1 MAFAGSLI
9 ALVLLAGADP
19 GAAQG
24 DAHRSVEAPAGG
36 QPGFP
41 GAPWTVSDHPPSP
54 ASPVSEPA
62 PPARLENAAAA
73 PVDARPLKLAP
84 PSTRREPS
92 EGPKQPVTSGN
103 AIASVVS
110 SLAVVLGLFFL
121 VAWFAR
127 RGSPKGTLML
137 PTEVLEVLGRAPLS
151 PRRQL
156 HVVRFGNK
164 LLLLSITAGAVEP
177 VGEIDDPAEVERLAG
192 ICHEL
197 HGGSISE
204 TFRQVFS
211 QIAREPAPGGFAGA
225 GRD

>member
-1 MAFAGSLI
+1 MALAGSLI

-19 GAAQG
+19 GAADG

-41 GAPWTVSDHPPSP
+41 GAGWTVSDHPPAVP
-54 ASPVSEPA
+54 ASEPA
-62 PPARLENAAAA
+62 PSLRSENAAAA
-73 PVDARPLKLAP
+73 RGDARPLKLAP
-84 PSTRREPS
+84 PSTPRES
-92 EGPKQPVTSGN
+92 GEQPKEPITSGN
-103 AIASVVS
+103 AIASVLS

-121 VAWFAR
+121 VAWFAK